1 MESIGA
7 EKMFNTTTVVKRN
20 LYHTSFYGDSDSK
33 TFTVVE
39 NVYGPEKKV
48 SKLYFG
54 IALRQNT
61 RNLEKMVSACKVS
74 MFHVAKI
81 VQKMKTLGV
90 SFKRTNWK
98 ELGYIK
104 IKVDCILMFEQLFF
118 LFTMICVRRK
128 ILRNVCIVVPRM
140 QVLIPSMIWNHV
152 PKASH
157 IGYRVWGFMMA
168 FSF

>member
-74 MFHVAKI
+74 MFHVAGYHENCPKDENTWCQF
-81 VQKMKTLGV
+81 QKDKLEGTRLYKDKGGLHFDV
-90 SFKRTNWK
+90 RAAILPVYNDLCKEENLAKCLHSRTKNASFNT
-98 ELGYIK
+98 
-104 IKVDCILMFEQLFF
+104 
-118 LFTMICVRRK
+118 
-128 ILRNVCIVVPRM
+128 
-140 QVLIPSMIWNHV
+140 
-152 PKASH
+152 
-157 IGYRVWGFMMA
+157 
-168 FSF
+168 